1 MHYNS
6 YFYENLNFNIKIK
19 NFFMDKSLKSIIDNQ
34 INYFS
39 SKKTIDIASRI
50 NSLKKL
56 LKEIK
61 ASENEIELALYKDLG
76 KSKGESYLTEI
87 NFVYTEINIALKN
100 IKKWTKRKAVKSS
113 LINFPSSDY
122 IVPEPYGLTL
132 HISPWNYPFQLS
144 IAPLIGAV
152 AAGNT
157 VVLKPS
163 EYSKNTSLLLEK
175 ILSNVF
181 DPGHVVVVNG
191 GVDISTKLLEFKWDY
206 IFFTGSIG
214 VGKII
219 AKAAA
224 NNLTPTTL
232 ELGGKNPC
240 IVDETASIE
249 ISAKRIVW
257 GKFTNCGQTC
267 IAPDFIVVNKK
278 IKNKFI
284 DALKKQIVKIYG
296 NNVVDNDEYGRII
309 SDKHMNYLVS
319 LLEKENIIHGGKFN
333 FDDKFFEPTLVEINN
348 LESKVMEDEIF
359 GPILP
364 IIEYDDFKEVH
375 DIIKKYSHPL
385 ALYIFTKKKE
395 FGRKFLESYPFGGGA
410 INDTVMHIAN
420 DRLPF
425 GGVGQSG
432 MGKYHGE
439 STFNTFSHFKPYL
452 NKPLWIDPPLRYP
465 PFKNKINF
473 LKKILKLI

>member
-1 MHYNS
+1 
-6 YFYENLNFNIKIK
+6 
-19 NFFMDKSLKSIIDNQ
+19 MDKSLKPIIDNQ

-56 LKEIK
+56 LQEIK

-319 LLEKENIIHGGKFN
+319 LLEKENIIHGGKYN
-333 FDDKFFEPTLVEINN
+333 FDDKFFEPTLIEINN
-348 LESKVMEDEIF
+348 LESKIMEDEIF

>member
-1 MHYNS
+1 
-6 YFYENLNFNIKIK
+6 
-19 NFFMDKSLKSIIDNQ
+19 MDKSLKSIIDNQ

-56 LKEIK
+56 LQEIK

-175 ILSNVF
+175 ILSKVF

-284 DALKKQIVKIYG
+284 DALKKQIVEIYG

>member
-1 MHYNS
+1 
-6 YFYENLNFNIKIK
+6 
-19 NFFMDKSLKSIIDNQ
+19 MDKSLKSIIDNQ

-163 EYSKNTSLLLEK
+163 EYSKNTSILLEK

-224 NNLTPTTL
+224 KNLTPTTL

-473 LKKILKLI
+473 LKKILKII

>member
-1 MHYNS
+1 
-6 YFYENLNFNIKIK
+6 
-19 NFFMDKSLKSIIDNQ
+19 MDKSLKPIIDNQ

-284 DALKKQIVKIYG
+284 DALKKQIVEIYG

-395 FGRKFLESYPFGGGA
+395 FGQKFLESYPFGGGA

>member
-1 MHYNS
+1 
-6 YFYENLNFNIKIK
+6 
-19 NFFMDKSLKSIIDNQ
+19 MDKSLKSIIDKQ

-50 NSLKKL
+50 KSLKKL

-348 LESKVMEDEIF
+348 LESKIMEDEIF

-473 LKKILKLI
+473 LKKILKII

>member
-6 YFYENLNFNIKIK
+6 YFYENLNFNIEIK

-181 DPGHVVVVNG
+181 DPGHVMVVNG

-348 LESKVMEDEIF
+348 LESKIMEDEIF

>member
-1 MHYNS
+1 
-6 YFYENLNFNIKIK
+6 
-19 NFFMDKSLKSIIDNQ
+19 MDKSLKSIIDNQ

-375 DIIKKYSHPL
+375 GIIKKYSHPL
-385 ALYIFTKKKE
+385 ALYIFTNKKE

>member
-1 MHYNS
+1 
-6 YFYENLNFNIKIK
+6 
-19 NFFMDKSLKSIIDNQ
+19 MDKSLKSIIDNQ

-284 DALKKQIVKIYG
+284 DALKKQIVEIYG

-319 LLEKENIIHGGKFN
+319 LLEKENIIHGGKYN
-333 FDDKFFEPTLVEINN
+333 FDDKFFEPTLIEINN
-348 LESKVMEDEIF
+348 LESKIMEDEIF

>member
-1 MHYNS
+1 
-6 YFYENLNFNIKIK
+6 
-19 NFFMDKSLKSIIDNQ
+19 MDKSLKSIIDNQ

-181 DPGHVVVVNG
+181 DAGHVVVVNG

-333 FDDKFFEPTLVEINN
+333 FEDKFFEPTLVEINN

>member
-1 MHYNS
+1 
-6 YFYENLNFNIKIK
+6 
-19 NFFMDKSLKSIIDNQ
+19 MDKSLKSIIDNQ

-240 IVDETASIE
+240 IVDETASVE

>member
-1 MHYNS
+1 
-6 YFYENLNFNIKIK
+6 
-19 NFFMDKSLKSIIDNQ
+19 MDKSLKSIIDNQ

-425 GGVGQSG
+425 WRSRTKWN
-432 MGKYHGE
+432 GKISWRIY
-439 STFNTFSHFKPYL
+439 F
-452 NKPLWIDPPLRYP
+452 
-465 PFKNKINF
+465 
-473 LKKILKLI
+473 